1 MNIQSETDGEAAL
14 HPRRRTPLRY
24 LFLVCLIAAFPRAAL
39 AHDSDGA
46 EADGAVALAEQK
58 ASRAFEAYQSKR
70 FSEAVALYI
79 EAYDAS
85 PNADILYNVARIYDT
100 KLADRPLAIN
110 FYRRYIGDPG
120 AVADRIQ
127 LANERLVAL
136 REAELA
142 AAQPATTAAAPVAR
156 TGAAPVLVPA
166 APGWSTTELTGV
178 AMAATG
184 VVALGVGA
192 GFGLAAMK
200 SAHTSKDLC
209 NGSVCSEQR
218 GIDAN
223 RSARDRAL
231 VSTIGFASGGA
242 LLALGAA
249 FYFWLGDEPSERPQ
263 QASAGNLQLGA
274 QLAQSRGGWSL
285 ELAGSW

>member
-1 MNIQSETDGEAAL
+1 MMIQSEADSEA
-14 HPRRRTPLRY
+14 PLRLRRSHLEC
-24 LFLVCLIAAFPRAAL
+24 LFLACLITVSPHAAV
-39 AHDSDGA
+39 AHESDGA
-46 EADGAVALAEQK
+46 DADGAVTLAEQK
-58 ASRAFEAYQSKR
+58 ASRAFDAYQSKR

-120 AVADRIQ
+120 AVADRIR
-127 LANERLVAL
+127 LANERLAAL

-142 AAQPATTAAAPVAR
+142 ATRPTTAAVAPPAR
-156 TGAAPVLVPA
+156 SPAVPVPVGL
-166 APGWSTTELTGV
+166 APGWSATQLTGV
-178 AMAATG
+178 ALAATG

-192 GFGLAAMK
+192 GFGLAAMNR
-200 SAHTSKDLC
+200 ARTSKDLC
-209 NGSVCSEQR
+209 DGTVCRDQR
-218 GIDAN
+218 GIDA
-223 RSARDRAL
+223 AEKATDHAL

-249 FYFWLGDEPSERPQ
+249 FYFWLGDEPSERAD
-263 QASAGNLQLGA
+263 QASRGSLQLGA

-285 ELAGSW
+285 ELAGAW